1 MKPKTS
7 TNWEQYPITL
17 RINPHL
23 MEILDC
29 GEAVA
34 RQHTHIK
41 GFPAYRVG
49 RQIRI
54 NRDGLRHWLEAQ
66 EGSVAD
72 RG

>member
-1 MKPKTS
+1 MEIN
-7 TNWEQYPITL
+7 NWDYYPINL
-17 RINPHL
+17 RIDHL

-34 RQHTHIK
+34 RRYAHMR

-54 NRDGLRHWLEAQ
+54 SRDGLRRWLAEQ
-66 EGSVAD
+66 EGSVAND
-72 RG
+72 G